1 MFFVARPAR
10 ERLYS
15 TPMII
20 EQMKR
25 LTTLL
30 VAIGFCAGAVPV
42 LAHHSFAAEFDG
54 AKRVELVGVVTK
66 VDWTNPHVWFYVNVK
81 DEATGKLVNWG
92 AEMGSPNALMRT
104 GWTRNT
110 IQIGMTV
117 TVNGSLAKDGSSR
130 LNANSVS
137 VDGKKL
143 GAASS
148 EGERP

>member
-1 MFFVARPAR
+1 
-10 ERLYS
+10 
-15 TPMII
+15 
-20 EQMKR
+20 MKN
-25 LTTLL
+25 LTVLL
-30 VAIGFCAGAVPV
+30 LIVVGLCAAAVPA

-54 AKRVELVGVVTK
+54 AKRVQLVGVVTK

-130 LNANSVS
+130 LNASSVS

>member
-1 MFFVARPAR
+1 MKK
-10 ERLYS
+10 L
-15 TPMII
+15 MI
-20 EQMKR
+20 
-25 LTTLL
+25 LL
-30 VAIGFCAGAVPV
+30 IVIGLCAGAVPV

-54 AKRVELVGVVTK
+54 AKRVQLVGVVTK

-110 IQIGMTV
+110 IQIGMMV